1 MVEHNGGDLNLRT
14 IVHSLEL
21 RVLEHISTIEDEKVS
36 IDSPSVSWKPPPSD
50 LIKLNVDVALSVNTT
65 SISVVAR
72 DHKGEVLKAWT
83 NNISAKDPTIAE
95 ASAIRWALELVIQE
109 NYLKVIVESDAKN
122 CVDNLNGQPEEW
134 SWKISSLCNDS
145 LDFALHFVSCSFC
158 WTKREANTMAH
169 FLAKFALHLISLFC
183 YKKDIL
189 PPFVL

>member
-83 NNISAKDPTIAE
+83 NNISATDPTIAE

-134 SWKISSLCNDS
+134 S
-145 LDFALHFVSCSFC
+145 
-158 WTKREANTMAH
+158 
-169 FLAKFALHLISLFC
+169 
-183 YKKDIL
+183 
-189 PPFVL
+189 